1 MWYVYVYKMTNGFS
15 FDQKSIGIAVT
26 TYYPTWYEGKIEDI
40 GDIDKIRGDLSLKF
54 IAKANDS
61 GMEIVVIDG
70 ESSLAFRKKLRELKS
85 VQTFLHRGFKRSPA
99 RRKAIEKLAALSHIR
114 CIILTEPEKL
124 SLLSAN
130 CLINIVKP
138 ILVNDADIVIPRR
151 NSKLFKE
158 TYPDFQ
164 YRSERSGN
172 SKIHRTLKRYGI
184 YNGHKVF
191 DFFFGPSV
199 FKNDSRMISL
209 YQNIF
214 SLKMRKKTLLNEYLD
229 PEEFSDTLFFPPII
243 ALVKGYCVRSVTIPF
258 TYPSIQKQNEEIGA
272 KKIFLE
278 KRRSQQ
284 LGVLIQIKHL
294 SLFLSHN
301 AASKLVSKNS

>member
-15 FDQKSIGIAVT
+15 FNQKSIGIAVT
-26 TYYPTWYEGKIEDI
+26 TYYPTWYEGKVKDI

-70 ESSLAFRKKLRELKS
+70 KSSLAFRKKLSELKS
-85 VQTFLHRGFKRSPA
+85 VHTFLHKGVKRSPA
-99 RRKAIEKLAALSHIR
+99 RRKAIEKLATSSHIR
-114 CIILTEPEKL
+114 CIIVTEPEKL
-124 SLLSAN
+124 SLLSAD

-138 ILVNDADIVIPRR
+138 ILVNNADVVIPRR
-151 NSKLFKE
+151 DPKLFKK
-158 TYPDFQ
+158 TYPGFQ

-172 SKIHRTLKRYGI
+172 SKIHRMLKRYGI
-184 YNGHKVF
+184 YSGHKVF

-199 FKNDSRMISL
+199 FKNDSRMVSL

-229 PEEFSDTLFFPPII
+229 PEEFSDTLFFPPILGL
-243 ALVKGYCVRSVTIPF
+243 AKGYRVRSATIPF
-258 TYPSIQKQNEEIGA
+258 TYPAIQRQNEEIGA

-284 LGVLIQIKHL
+284 LGVLIQIRHL
-294 SLFLSHN
+294 SLFLLHDR
-301 AASKLVSKNS
+301 ASKLVPKNP